1 VSDAENTIP
10 SLYRAYPGIP
20 LQVDVQKG
28 GLGVAEPASVPGDQ
42 PDEDAGFHE
51 VADNMVF
58 TLW

>member
-1 VSDAENTIP
+1 MYKKVDLVLR
-10 SLYRAYPGIP
+10 SLG
-20 LQVDVQKG
+20 
-28 GLGVAEPASVPGDQ
+28 EASVPGDQ